1 MADGQ
6 PTYPPS
12 KEGMETGDS
21 SISKPG
27 AKRRASRAGTRS
39 VASLTPEQLARK
51 RANDREAQRSIR
63 QRTKTHIEELE
74 QRIRDLSQDQDARDF
89 EQIKRRNAELEDELR
104 HLRELLGRSDGSVAS
119 SPELTPLSCKY
130 HEHLKLVQGKSRER
144 RISGRYEVPKPISH
158 PSRITSR
165 LKYTKRSI

>member
-1 MADGQ
+1 MSLHVVRNSGSCNLRLRLAA
-6 PTYPPS
+6 PTLA
-12 KEGMETGDS
+12 
-21 SISKPG
+21 SIFKH
-27 AKRRASRAGTRS
+27 TH
-39 VASLTPEQLARK
+39 
-51 RANDREAQRSIR
+51 ANLPWGHQRSIR